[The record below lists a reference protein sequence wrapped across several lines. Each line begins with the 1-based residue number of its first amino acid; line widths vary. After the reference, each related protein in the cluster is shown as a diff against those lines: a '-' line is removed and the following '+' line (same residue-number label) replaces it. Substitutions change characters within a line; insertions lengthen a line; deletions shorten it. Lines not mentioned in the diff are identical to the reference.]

1 MRFFRA
7 GSNVPLTLAF
17 LCAMSASSHA
27 QDSREKGNSIL
38 CIHLTFI
45 SMLAAA
51 KTCFPERDSERIA
64 VMETVIGEMDSFV
77 LRNHPD
83 ATPETLAAFHERHAE
98 VGRRGALE
106 EPRCQAAGGNIIAV
120 YEAFKV
126 DTPLE
131 KLRELPDTLLA
142 VDRVPT
148 INPCF

>member
-1 MRFFRA
+1 
-7 GSNVPLTLAF
+7 
-17 LCAMSASSHA
+17 
-27 QDSREKGNSIL
+27 
-38 CIHLTFI
+38 
-45 SMLAAA
+45 MLAAA

-64 VMETVIGEMDSFV
+64 VMEEVIAKMDGFV

-83 ATPETLAAFHERHAE
+83 ATLETLAAFHQRHSE
-98 VGRRGALE
+98 VGQRGALE

-142 VDRVPT
+142 VDR
-148 INPCF
+148 